1 MTTDNKGYQSSTD
14 YQPTGVTVLGNGGSG
29 YQREVQSA
37 DALEDK
43 DLINV
48 AGMQMTAAQARDL
61 GLLGKVFSDESLSA
75 GSARQR
81 PEETEADAEVV
92 QKSDTGHAAYDEAID
107 SLNIMIDE
115 GSMTLEEGKVY
126 DASLAEIAFVG
137 LEVEE
142 VANTLSG
149 LADGTLDK
157 SEVSPDL
164 QALATNVETQIKQ
177 AATKAALNELGKPAF
192 DALTGL
198 AGMHTGV
205 ADVIKR
211 YAIDRAQGKHGGVSW
226 SDLYADIQEQVGN
239 A

>member
-1 MTTDNKGYQSSTD
+1 MLSNKMVSVQTGPEGLEVTKLLIAAGVDIAHEYYLAITTDRATRRHTLIASAEGGVEIEKVAHENPDAIIKAALHPLTGLQPYQA
-14 YQPTGVTVLGNGGSG
+14 
-29 YQREVQSA
+29 REVAFRLGFQGKQVGQA
-37 DALEDK
+37 AK
-43 DLINV
+43 I
-48 AGMQMTAAQARDL
+48 MTNLVKLFLA
-61 GLLGKVFSDESLSA
+61 
-75 GSARQR
+75 
-81 PEETEADAEVV
+81 T
-92 QKSDTGHAAYDEAID
+92 
-107 SLNIMIDE
+107 
-115 GSMTLEEGKVY
+115 